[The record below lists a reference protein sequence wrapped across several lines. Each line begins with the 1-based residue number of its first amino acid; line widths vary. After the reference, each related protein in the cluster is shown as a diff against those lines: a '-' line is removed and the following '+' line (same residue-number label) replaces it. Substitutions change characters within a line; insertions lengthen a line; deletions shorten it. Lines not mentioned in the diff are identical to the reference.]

1 LEAVLVKKVL
11 IALIVL
17 SMISVAVFAAKK
29 KNVYPESTIKNF
41 MDSCIKDHEDLKV
54 YCECTLQKIQDQYTH
69 EQFIKI
75 DEQAQAGQTPA
86 EFNEFLNKI
95 AEECLK

>member
-1 LEAVLVKKVL
+1 MKKVL
-11 IALIVL
+11 IALAVL

-29 KNVYPESTIKNF
+29 KNVYPESTLKNF

-54 YCECTLQKIQDQYTH
+54 YCECTLQKIQEKYTH
-69 EQFIKI
+69 DQFIKI
-75 DEQAQAGQTPA
+75 DEQAQAGETPV
-86 EFNEFLNKI
+86 EFSEFLNKI